1 VSERDDR
8 PWNAWLE
15 LAGPD
20 AGGEGEPEVRIGPR
34 IRSVAELT
42 RLVRDRLRA
51 APDLRD
57 VWVEGEIGQVSVS
70 AAGHCYLTL
79 KDDRAQLR
87 CVIFRDERQRIAFE
101 PQTGLRV
108 VVHGRIDVFE
118 QQGHYQLYVDA
129 LQPAG
134 FGDLALRLEA
144 MKAKLAAEG
153 LFDAARKRPLPPW
166 PRVIGLA
173 TSETGAVLHDIL
185 HVLRRR
191 WPLVR
196 VVLSPCLVQGEAA
209 PATIIGALRRL
220 ARWTDADT
228 GRGVDLV
235 ILARGGGSLE
245 DLWPF
250 NDERVVRAV
259 AAFPRPVVVGVGHET
274 DVTLVEFA
282 ADVRAATPSV
292 AAEISVPSRDEQRAR
307 LRTLRGRLDT
317 SMVRALT
324 VQRGML
330 DGERRALEALRP
342 SAVLAQERE
351 RVGLLLD
358 RAARAVAGRLAADRA
373 LLARRGDRLP
383 LLVEGR
389 LVRARTDLHAATGS
403 LAALSPYATLERGYA
418 IVRRPDGAIARDAAD
433 HGPGDPLEVRLARGG
448 LDVRVERVR
457 DSAS

>member
-15 LAGPD
+15 PAGSDELGAVEPD
-20 AGGEGEPEVRIGPR
+20 ARIGPR
-34 IRSVAELT
+34 IRTVAELT
-42 RLVRDRLRA
+42 RLVRERLRA

-70 AAGHCYLTL
+70 AAGHCYFTL
-79 KDDRAQLR
+79 KDERAQLR
-87 CVIFRDERQRIAFE
+87 CVVFREERQRIAFE

-144 MKAKLAAEG
+144 MKARLAAEG

-196 VVLSPCLVQGEAA
+196 VVFSPCLVQGDTA
-209 PATIIGALRRL
+209 PATILGALHRL

-245 DLWPF
+245 DLWPSTTS
-250 NDERVVRAV
+250 ASC
-259 AAFPRPVVVGVGHET
+259 APWP
-274 DVTLVEFA
+274 
-282 ADVRAATPSV
+282 PS
-292 AAEISVPSRDEQRAR
+292 PSRSWWASATR
-307 LRTLRGRLDT
+307 RT
-317 SMVRALT
+317 
-324 VQRGML
+324 
-330 DGERRALEALRP
+330 
-342 SAVLAQERE
+342 
-351 RVGLLLD
+351 
-358 RAARAVAGRLAADRA
+358 
-373 LLARRGDRLP
+373 
-383 LLVEGR
+383 
-389 LVRARTDLHAATGS
+389 
-403 LAALSPYATLERGYA
+403 
-418 IVRRPDGAIARDAAD
+418 
-433 HGPGDPLEVRLARGG
+433 
-448 LDVRVERVR
+448 
-457 DSAS
+457 